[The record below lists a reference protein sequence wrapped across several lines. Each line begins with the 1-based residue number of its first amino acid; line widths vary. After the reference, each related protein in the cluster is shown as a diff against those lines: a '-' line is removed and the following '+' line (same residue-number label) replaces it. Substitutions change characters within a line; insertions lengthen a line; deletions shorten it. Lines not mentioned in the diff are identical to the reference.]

1 VVVFLVIHVS
11 HSTSN
16 LVTLPISL
24 LHGTR
29 FSYRQ
34 IRQGSWLLVGAI
46 GSAFMVGRATTAVL
60 WGIAADKY
68 GRKPVMLIG
77 LISV

>member
-1 VVVFLVIHVS
+1 MFFLV
-11 HSTSN
+11 
-16 LVTLPISL
+16 
-24 LHGTR
+24 G
-29 FSYRQ
+29 FA
-34 IRQGSWLLVGAI
+34 GA
-46 GSAFMVGRATTAVL
+46 AFMVGRAMTAVL